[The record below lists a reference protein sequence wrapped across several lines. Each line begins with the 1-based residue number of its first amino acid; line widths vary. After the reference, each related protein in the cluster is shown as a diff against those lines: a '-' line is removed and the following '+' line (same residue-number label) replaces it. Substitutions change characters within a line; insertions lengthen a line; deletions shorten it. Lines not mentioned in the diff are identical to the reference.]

1 MGNVFKRLF
10 NDDTFSIVEYSENE
24 TDQETLEKGENE
36 SLDKISLTD
45 ENREMIRTPTPIPTY
60 SSLRDIMNKSL
71 INNNHVEKNPNYLKP
86 IAENYNVYTP
96 TNTTSYQEN
105 ITTTENTISDTTPI
119 LNSISHEIVF

>member
-10 NDDTFSIVEYSENE
+10 NDDTFSIVEDSENE

-45 ENREMIRTPTPIPTY
+45 ENRETIRTPTPIPTY
-60 SSLRDIMNKSL
+60 ASLRDIMNESL
-71 INNNHVEKNPNYLKP
+71 INNNHVEKNTNYLKTIP
-86 IAENYNVYTP
+86 ENYNVYTT

-105 ITTTENTISDTTPI
+105 ITTTNNNIQNTISD
-119 LNSISHEIVF
+119 EIVF